1 MIYLLAASIT
11 YVRGMVQTVTVLP
24 FKVRTGLV
32 TGWSGDTFNTTDN
45 DLSTGIFF
53 LTMLPVNAEVLGII
67 KGSLVI
73 PVR

>member
-32 TGWSGDTFNTTDN
+32 AGRAGSTLDTAEKDF
-45 DLSTGIFF
+45 STGIGL
-53 LTMLPVNAEVLGII
+53 LTMVTMNAKVLCVI
-67 KGSLVI
+67 KSTFVI
-73 PVR
+73 PI